1 MSDVVIK
8 LSAVDAASGVLERVA
23 QNVRGVGQA
32 ASAQHGAFGAL
43 EQVAVGALRQ
53 IGAAAVN
60 LATTGLAALG
70 DQLRSSIDVAATFES
85 ALYKFQAVAGD
96 SLTKVGLSFD
106 DVKAKALE
114 LGSSTQFSA
123 QQALDAMT
131 ELLKGGVNV
140 KEVMT
145 GATDAT
151 LALAAAAQLD
161 LANAA
166 TIVAKQLGVWGETG
180 VTAAN
185 VADLL
190 ASAANASTVDVEELA
205 LGLANVGGSAK
216 VAGLSFQETVQTMA
230 LIAPSF
236 SSAAD
241 AGTSLKTFL
250 QRLIPTT
257 KDATRMMV
265 ELGLATEDG
274 KSKFFDAK
282 GNFIGMEAAARLLH
296 DATKN
301 LSEEQKFLALNTI
314 FGTDAIRAAAAI
326 SVAGAVGYNEMGQA
340 MRDAGGAAQAAAIMQ
355 QGYKFTL
362 DQFNAAVE
370 TLQITVGSALLPH
383 LTRLVA
389 AAAEGVNV
397 FTSWVSG
404 ILNAADPVA
413 ALAAQIGLVGVT
425 TGSVQQM
432 ITDAATVIFATWN
445 SLSAALAPSTQTAWS
460 AVQQA
465 VRFATALVTQ
475 IWNTHGADILAFA
488 KRTWEG
494 IMSVVTEAARFIQ
507 AVIETLVT
515 AVQWV
520 WRNFGSEITAVVQFA
535 WNQIKTSTETVLAAL
550 RGLFEAGTATLRS
563 DWSAVWNAV
572 QSTVQTALAAVQ
584 QAVQFITAL
593 VTQIWNTHGA
603 DILAFAKRTWEG
615 IISVIVAAAQFVQA
629 AIEALV
635 AAAQWI
641 WVNFGNEITA
651 AVQFAWNLIK
661 TLTETTLSILRGLF
675 EAGTAA
681 LSSDWSEVWNAVRST
696 VQTALAAVQQA
707 VQFVT
712 TLVVQ
717 IWNAH
722 GADILAFAK
731 RTWEG
736 IIGVVIAAARFLQAA
751 IEALTAA
758 AQWIWAN
765 FGNEITAVAQFAWNL
780 IKTLTETTLSVLRG
794 LFEAGTAALRG
805 DWSAAWEAIKRVAEA
820 LWNGIRT
827 SAEHLMN
834 TLSLLFQSLYPRL
847 EEAFRHAIAG
857 AASLGAALID
867 GIRSGVESAA
877 RGLAQAAADAAKAA
891 LDAAKAALGIRS
903 PSRVAAREV
912 GVPLAEGILR
922 GLTEGLA
929 PLPLLTRDAVTQP
942 PPASAT
948 VNVGGITVN
957 AAPGMD
963 ERRLATLVRSEI
975 DNLTRLARFGRV

>member
-23 QNVRGVGQA
+23 HNVRGVGHA
-32 ASAQHGAFGAL
+32 ADAQRGAFGAL

-53 IGAAAVN
+53 IGAVAVN
-60 LATTGLAALG
+60 LAAAGIAALG
-70 DQLRSSIDVAATFES
+70 DQLRSSIDVAANFES
-85 ALYKFQAVAGD
+85 ALFRFQAVAGD
-96 SLTKVGLSFD
+96 SLTKAGLSFD
-106 DVKAKALE
+106 DVKQKALE

-131 ELLKGGVNV
+131 ELVKGGINV
-140 KEVMT
+140 KDVMG

-241 AGTSLKTFL
+241 AGTAMKTFL

-257 KDATRMMV
+257 KDATRMMI
-265 ELGLATEDG
+265 ELGLATKDG

-282 GNFIGMEAAARLLH
+282 GEFIGMEKAAELLH
-296 DATKN
+296 NATKN

-314 FGTDAIRAAAAI
+314 FGSDAIRAAAAI
-326 SVAGAVGYNEMGQA
+326 AGAGAAGYNEMGQA
-340 MRDAGGAAQAAAIMQ
+340 MKDAGGAAQAAAIMQ

-383 LTRLVA
+383 LTQLVA
-389 AAAEGVNV
+389 AAAEGVNT
-397 FTSWVSG
+397 FTAWASG
-404 ILNAADPVA
+404 ILSAADPVA

-425 TGSVQQM
+425 TDGVQQ
-432 ITDAATVIFATWN
+432 TVAVAAAAIFAAWDA
-445 SLSAALAPSTQTAWS
+445 LSAALAPSAQTAW
-460 AVQQA
+460 
-465 VRFATALVTQ
+465 
-475 IWNTHGADILAFA
+475 D
-488 KRTWEG
+488 
-494 IMSVVTEAARFIQ
+494 
-507 AVIETLVT
+507 
-515 AVQWV
+515 
-520 WRNFGSEITAVVQFA
+520 
-535 WNQIKTSTETVLAAL
+535 
-550 RGLFEAGTATLRS
+550 
-563 DWSAVWNAV
+563 AV

-584 QAVQFITAL
+584 QAVQFATA
-593 VTQIWNTHGA
+593 
-603 DILAFAKRTWEG
+603 
-615 IISVIVAAAQFVQA
+615 
-629 AIEALV
+629 
-635 AAAQWI
+635 
-641 WVNFGNEITA
+641 
-651 AVQFAWNLIK
+651 
-661 TLTETTLSILRGLF
+661 
-675 EAGTAA
+675 
-681 LSSDWSEVWNAVRST
+681 
-696 VQTALAAVQQA
+696 
-707 VQFVT
+707 
-712 TLVVQ
+712 LVVQ

-722 GADILAFAK
+722 GADILAFAQ
-731 RTWEG
+731 RTWTG
-736 IIGVVIAAARFLQAA
+736 IMSVVTAAARFVQAA
-751 IEALTAA
+751 IEALVAA
-758 AQWIWAN
+758 AQWVWKN
-765 FGNEITAVAQFAWNL
+765 FGSEITAVARFAWNQV
-780 IKTLTETTLSVLRG
+780 KTLTETALAVLRG
-794 LFEAGTAALRG
+794 LFEAGTAALHG
-805 DWSAAWEAIKRVAEA
+805 DWDAAWTAIKGVAEA
-820 LWNGIRT
+820 LWNGIKA
-827 SAEHLMN
+827 SAENLMN
-834 TLSLLFQSLYPRL
+834 TLSSLFQTLYPRL
-847 EEAFRHAIAG
+847 EAAFRSAIAG

-877 RGLAQAAADAAKAA
+877 RSLAQAAADAAKAA

-912 GVPLAEGILR
+912 GLPLAEGILR

-929 PLPLLTRDAVTQP
+929 PLPLLTRDAVTAR
-942 PPASAT
+942 PATST

-975 DNLTRLARFGRV
+975 DNLTRLARFGRI

>member
-8 LSAVDAASGVLERVA
+8 LSAVDAASGILERVA

-60 LATTGLAALG
+60 LATTGIAALG

-106 DVKAKALE
+106 DVKAKALA

-131 ELLKGGVNV
+131 ELIKGGVNV
-140 KEVMT
+140 KDVMG

-151 LALAAAAQLD
+151 LALAAAAQLN

-241 AGTSLKTFL
+241 GGTSLKTFL

-257 KDATRMMV
+257 KDATEMMIK
-265 ELGLATEDG
+265 LGLATKDG

-282 GNFIGMEAAARLLH
+282 GAFIGMEKAAKLLH

-301 LSEEQKFLALNTI
+301 LSDEQKFLALNTI

-326 SVAGAVGYNEMGQA
+326 ANAGAEGYNEMGQA
-340 MRDAGGAAQAAAIMQ
+340 MKDAGGAAAAAAIMQ
-355 QGYKFTL
+355 QGYGYTL

-383 LTRLVA
+383 LTQLVA
-389 AAAEGVNV
+389 AAAEGVNT
-397 FTSWVSG
+397 FTAWASG

-425 TGSVQQM
+425 TSSVQQ
-432 ITDAATVIFATWN
+432 TVAVAAAAIFAAWDT
-445 SLSAALAPSTQTAWS
+445 LSAALAPSTQEAWS
-460 AVQQA
+460 A
-465 VRFATALVTQ
+465 
-475 IWNTHGADILAFA
+475 I
-488 KRTWEG
+488 
-494 IMSVVTEAARFIQ
+494 
-507 AVIETLVT
+507 
-515 AVQWV
+515 
-520 WRNFGSEITAVVQFA
+520 
-535 WNQIKTSTETVLAAL
+535 
-550 RGLFEAGTATLRS
+550 
-563 DWSAVWNAV
+563 
-572 QSTVQTALAAVQ
+572 QSTAQTALAAVQ
-584 QAVQFITAL
+584 QAV
-593 VTQIWNTHGA
+593 
-603 DILAFAKRTWEG
+603 K
-615 IISVIVAAAQFVQA
+615 AATSFV
-629 AIEALV
+629 V
-635 AAAQWI
+635 
-641 WVNFGNEITA
+641 
-651 AVQFAWNLIK
+651 K
-661 TLTETTLSILRGLF
+661 
-675 EAGTAA
+675 
-681 LSSDWSEVWNAVRST
+681 
-696 VQTALAAVQQA
+696 
-707 VQFVT
+707 
-712 TLVVQ
+712 

-736 IIGVVIAAARFLQAA
+736 IMGVVTAAARFVQAA
-751 IEALTAA
+751 IEALVAA

-765 FGNEITAVAQFAWNL
+765 FGNEITTIAQFAWNQ
-780 IKTLTETTLSVLRG
+780 IKILTDTALTVLRG
-794 LFEAGTAALRG
+794 LFEAGTALLRG
-805 DWSAAWEAIKRVAEA
+805 DWNAAWVAIKDIAET
-820 LWNGIRT
+820 LWNGIKA
-827 SAEHLMN
+827 SAENLMN
-834 TLSLLFQSLYPRL
+834 TLSSLFQTLYPRL
-847 EEAFRHAIAG
+847 EAAFNEAIAS
-857 AASLGAALID
+857 APSLGEALID
-867 GIRSGVESAA
+867 GIRSGVERAA
-877 RGLAQAAADAAKAA
+877 RSLAEAAAQAAKAA
-891 LDAAKAALGIRS
+891 LDAAKAALGISS
-903 PSRVAAREV
+903 PSRVAAKEV

-922 GLTEGLA
+922 GLTKGLA

-963 ERRLATLVRSEI
+963 ERRVATLVRSEI